1 MTRQWTT
8 RLLHDKALFIG
19 VVLLFHASWEM
30 SMAVFDEESAPG
42 SLSRRSPPLHEVGQ
56 VIDAL
61 SIAEIDDRIASLRA
75 EIDRLVAAKSVKEA
89 TKRAADAFFK
99 S

>member
-1 MTRQWTT
+1 
-8 RLLHDKALFIG
+8 
-19 VVLLFHASWEM
+19 M
-30 SMAVFDEESAPG
+30 SMAVFEEESVFG
-42 SLSRRSPPLHEVGQ
+42 SLSRKPPPLHEIGQ

-61 SIAEIDDRIASLRA
+61 SIAELDERINTLRG
-75 EIDRLVAAKSVKEA
+75 EIDRLQAARSAKEA

>member
-1 MTRQWTT
+1 
-8 RLLHDKALFIG
+8 
-19 VVLLFHASWEM
+19 M
-30 SMAVFDEESAPG
+30 SMAVFDEESALG
-42 SLSRRSPPLHEVGQ
+42 SPSRRPPPLHEVGQ

-61 SIAEIDDRIASLRA
+61 SIAEIDERIACLRA
-75 EIDRLVAAKSVKEA
+75 EIDRLVAAKSAKEA